1 MARQNIQ
8 KILLSLWSLV
18 YLYKNEV
25 TIMMTDKK
33 KYLNKLLNTRVLT
46 SCILSIILGVT
57 QSALSAY
64 QPPKDQKP
72 PSGYSDSS
80 GIRGSCKTTSERL
93 LILLFILLIV
103 PLFIIGDRFLL

>member
-8 KILLSLWSLV
+8 KTLLSLWSLV

-25 TIMMTDKK
+25 TIMMT
-33 KYLNKLLNTRVLT
+33 LNKLLNTRVLT

-57 QSALSAY
+57 QSAPSAY

-80 GIRGSCKTTSERL
+80 GVRGSCKTTSERL